1 MFFLLATI
9 TAQMQAATKT
19 GSWDLTSASSDW
31 TSSGSATY
39 FSQPYGFKAANGT
52 LTNKNIADFSTPG
65 ISQIKVGFKCL
76 QNGGTTSKITI
87 YLVNS
92 SGTAVGSGV
101 VVTPTNASSASN
113 TAYSYATFT
122 SNLTG
127 VTGFMM
133 KVTTFG
139 KNILVNGAEYE
150 VTYSNATYSVTLGDN
165 NTTLTES
172 TGGAGVTLPTRSD
185 VGDWKFV
192 GWSTSNYTTVSTT
205 LPEII
210 AAGSYKP
217 TANVTL
223 YPIYK
228 KTEGNVTETTASDQ
242 ISNVATANGWTS
254 AYAYTSFKL
263 DKNIT
268 ISSTGTGNNAK
279 YYSSDESWRLYQNG
293 DGNLIVTAAEG
304 YNLSSVA
311 LTFKNSNSGTL
322 NYSGKAIK
330 SDDEVPVSG
339 KSVTFTVGNSSTA
352 TNGQIQITKIT
363 VKYSTGT
370 NYYISTP
377 VAPVVKTE
385 TTTAFA
391 VEAVTK
397 TVGDV
402 DFTEAATLTPAEAG
416 SLTYSSSNTGVAT
429 VDAATGLVHIVGAG
443 TTTIKAE
450 YAGNDDYEASSD
462 SYALTVNAATLNSI
476 AISGTPKTEY
486 KVGEAFSTEGLTVTG
501 TYSDGNSAPI
511 TEGIVWTFEPATLAA
526 NTTSVTAT
534 ATVDGKSASQ
544 TYTVTVSKKAAS
556 VAIENV
562 EVEVGKTATIS
573 ATTTPADAELTYTVT
588 EGSDKISIADGVIT
602 GVAEGTATVK
612 AAFAGNDEFNA
623 AETTFSVTVTP
634 KRLEA
639 FINLATTEDISGE
652 VKEDLITWEK
662 DGFVVT
668 NEKGTGTV
676 KVNNYYPGTTGQNYK
691 STRFYGGHV
700 LTFTPAESTAIT
712 KIEYAANSTSYASI
726 MAGTNETGTQTSWS
740 NATATVDGT
749 TVTITPTEGTEPVVA
764 YLGGTTGGTSFTIYY
779 EDATPVVRTLDHIT
793 VSGAKTE
800 FKQGDKFT
808 FGGKVMAS
816 YEEEGVA
823 DREVTGQASFSGYD
837 MNVAGTQTVTVSYT
851 EGEITKTT
859 TYDINVEEVFMIK
872 VVVAQPTGGT
882 FVVKNNATGEVVN
895 SGDMLPEGTEL
906 KAEATPAEGYA
917 YNYWQVYTDH
927 HTVTK
932 YDGHQNE
939 TYKLDKNNIEE
950 EARAVFSASFH
961 KVGKIVYSW
970 SANGNVTTDTYE
982 AGEDVVAPAN
992 PANITIDGVEKVFTG
1007 WVTTST
1013 VDASTAPEYVT
1024 NFGKAQENKMYF
1036 AVYATATQGTGGT
1049 GDYYERID
1057 QNDRRSY
1064 NANGWQEDWTEGEYI
1079 IVNETSDTKG
1089 YVFNGTADNDN
1100 KAATQATITVKEGKK
1115 VIESLPEGAATITLS
1130 THMGTHLIAQ
1140 INGEDLYLSGNNGK
1154 NGLAVRSHDEVMLV
1168 GNNSGGYAQL
1178 DIIYDNA
1185 DAIWYYKL
1193 GGLYL
1198 MYRDNYAFRT
1208 YGTKSQYKDIYF
1220 YVKTAGVSYSD
1231 FTTGDAF
1238 KGEFKLVTSAG
1249 DLVTGREYI
1258 IVSKHAAGNYGLS
1271 IDAADSRQTAKYD
1284 DNGKE
1289 LPSTGSKTNNDF
1301 RRAEQDVT
1309 LFNGDEYA
1317 SINGKTSVLTLGGA
1331 AGAWKF
1337 NSAAGFLAMNG
1348 NRACLNVTTAPA
1360 DNAELT
1366 NIAIDNNNK
1375 VVIKFNKYPGTETS
1389 YRYIFLNFN
1398 EGYPRFAAY
1407 GAGSTGW
1414 TYGKDIYLYYREAD
1428 PTPVESLAE
1437 IEANGINGTEYTIA
1451 DELEV
1456 VYVNGASVWAK
1467 DNAKSYAYRENTYPG
1482 VVNYLS
1488 YDYDQNNW
1496 IELQMATSAQVGQL
1510 VKGDLIKAGSV
1521 KGTYNGYKDRYHKM
1535 TDVTFEKAEGS
1546 ATYEPNTYTMASF
1559 WDDNVYDYVVSAT
1572 GKEFF
1577 LMNPKI
1583 EEYCSVTDAV
1593 WDGSKFV
1600 VPAPGKENVMDEESN
1615 TTTNIFIN
1623 SAELKGAATVDWS
1636 FNIGGN
1642 LDNKGLLQNDKRYK
1656 FLAIVTKGAPAPATS
1671 TGAPAKVA
1679 PMRDLTATY
1688 TIYPTDFVIDEEHII
1703 TEIED
1708 VTGAKTVKGVRYF
1721 NVAGV
1726 EFGEAQ
1732 PGLNIIVTEYSD
1744 GSHSAVKVIR

>member
-1 MFFLLATI
+1 MFFLLATAM
-9 TAQMQAATKT
+9 AQMQAAWEQNPTSITDLKT
-19 GSWDLTSASSDW
+19 GDIIAIVDGGSGKAMTNNNGTSSAPAAVDLSADNEADVSWEIVVGSNGNYQFKIPGTTNYLYCTSANNGVRVG
-31 TSSGSATY
+31 TNTNNLFTLSGNY
-39 FSQPYGFKAANGT
+39 
-52 LTNKNIADFSTPG
+52 LKN
-65 ISQIKVGFKCL
+65 
-76 QNGGTTSKITI
+76 
-87 YLVNS
+87 
-92 SGTAVGSGV
+92 
-101 VVTPTNASSASN
+101 
-113 TAYSYATFT
+113 
-122 SNLTG
+122 
-127 VTGFMM
+127 
-133 KVTTFG
+133 
-139 KNILVNGAEYE
+139 
-150 VTYSNATYSVTLGDN
+150 NATSRYVGVYNNADWRCYTSTSTNIGSTVTKFYKKATASVAYTVTLGDD
-165 NTTLTES
+165 NTKLTEAAA
-172 TGGAGVTLPTRSD
+172 GAGVTLPSRNN
-185 VGDWKFV
+185 VGDWSFV
-192 GWSTSNYTTVSTT
+192 GWSTSNYTTESTSVPT
-205 LPEII
+205 TI

-223 YPIYK
+223 YPMYK
-228 KTEGNVTETTASDQ
+228 RTGEGQEAALSQTLQYDTWTYSG
-242 ISNVATANGWTS
+242 STANKTS
-254 AYAYTSFKL
+254 YRLFGSGAYVESESFDLSKL
-263 DKNIT
+263 TKVVVYGGTYGGSGNNSIT
-268 ISSTGTGNNAK
+268 IGDGTNTWKSGTVSGTSQTGRNEFTNGNALSGTGK
-279 YYSSDESWRLYQNG
+279 LR
-293 DGNLIVTAAEG
+293 IT
-304 YNLSSVA
+304 
-311 LTFKNSNSGTL
+311 SNSGDGSSNGVRISKVEIYTL
-322 NYSGKAIK
+322 GLV
-330 SDDEVPVSG
+330 D
-339 KSVTFTVGNSSTA
+339 
-352 TNGQIQITKIT
+352 
-363 VKYSTGT
+363 
-370 NYYISTP
+370 YYISTP

-391 VEAVTK
+391 VETITK
-397 TVGDV
+397 TVGDA

-429 VDAATGLVHIVGAG
+429 VDAATGLVHIVAAG
-443 TTTIKAE
+443 NTTIKAE

-462 SYALTVNAATLNSI
+462 SYTLTVNAATLNSI

-534 ATVDGKSASQ
+534 ATVNGVSASQ
-544 TYTVTVSKKAAS
+544 TYTVTVSKKTAS

-562 EVEVGKTATIS
+562 EVEVGKTAPIS
-573 ATTTPADAELTYTVT
+573 ATTTPAEAALTYTVT
-588 EGSDKISIADGVIT
+588 EGDDKISIENGVIT
-602 GVAEGTATVK
+602 GVAEGTATVM
-612 AAFAGNDEFNA
+612 ATFAGNDEFNA

-700 LTFTPAESTAIT
+700 LTFTPAEGTAIT
-712 KIEYAANSTSYASI
+712 KIEYAATTTAFATT
-726 MAGTNETGTQTSWS
+726 MAGSEWS
-740 NATATVDGT
+740 NATASANGT
-749 TVTITPTEGTEPVVA
+749 TVTITPNEGTEPVVA
-764 YLGGTTGGTSFTIYY
+764 NIGGTNGGTSFTIYY

-793 VSGAKTE
+793 ISDYKTE
-800 FKQGDKFT
+800 FKQGDTFS

-851 EGEITKTT
+851 EGEITKTA
-859 TYDINVEEVFMIK
+859 TYDITVAEVFMIK

-882 FVVKNNATGEVVN
+882 FVVKNNATDEVVN

-1036 AVYATATQGTGGT
+1036 AVYATATQGTGGNVYKKVTAFPEYTFQSGDKLNAYLERWTAGEYLLVYENTATEGYIFNGTAQGQKNWVSGAITTDDEGANIIETVPT
-1049 GDYYERID
+1049 GASIITM
-1057 QNDRRSY
+1057 SAY
-1064 NANGWQEDWTEGEYI
+1064 NANGLKFSLSNTTDPMMDDGKGLNVSDKETNSNRYKWI
-1079 IVNETSDTKG
+1079 IRE
-1089 YVFNGTADNDN
+1089 NGD
-1100 KAATQATITVKEGKK
+1100 
-1115 VIESLPEGAATITLS
+1115 IENS
-1130 THMGTHLIAQ
+1130 
-1140 INGEDLYLSGNNGK
+1140 LSGNV
-1154 NGLAVRSHDEVMLV
+1154 LRYQTS
-1168 GNNSGGYAQL
+1168 SPYQ
-1178 DIIYDNA
+1178 
-1185 DAIWYYKL
+1185 
-1193 GGLYL
+1193 
-1198 MYRDNYAFRT
+1198 FRT
-1208 YGTKSQYKDIYF
+1208 ASSTNTSYKVVYL
-1220 YVKTAGVSYSD
+1220 YEKVAGVSYSD

-1238 KGEFKLVTSAG
+1238 KGEFKLVKSAG
-1249 DLVTGREYI
+1249 DLVAGREYI
-1258 IVSKHAAGNYGLS
+1258 IVSKHEAGNYGLS

-1284 DNGKE
+1284 DEGKE

-1366 NIAIDNNNK
+1366 NIAIDANNK

-1414 TYGKDIYLYYREAD
+1414 TYGKDVYLYYREAD

-1456 VYVNGASVWAK
+1456 VYVNGDKVWAK

-1488 YDYDQNNW
+1488 YDYNQNNW
-1496 IELQMATSAQVGQL
+1496 IELQMATSDQL
-1510 VKGDLIKAGSV
+1510 EQLEKGNLIKAGSV

-1535 TDVTFEKAEGS
+1535 TGVTFEKEAEGS
-1546 ATYEPNTYTMASF
+1546 ADYEPNTYTMASF

-1583 EEYCSVTDAV
+1583 EEYCTVTDAV

-1636 FNIGGN
+1636 LNSGGN
-1642 LDNKGLLQNDKRYK
+1642 LDTKGLLQDDKRYK

-1679 PMRDLTATY
+1679 PMSGLTATY